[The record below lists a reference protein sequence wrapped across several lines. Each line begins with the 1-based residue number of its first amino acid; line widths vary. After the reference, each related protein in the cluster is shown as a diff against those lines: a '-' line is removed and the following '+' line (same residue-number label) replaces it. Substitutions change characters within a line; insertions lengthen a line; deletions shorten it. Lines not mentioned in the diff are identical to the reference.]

1 MSLDVESLRKDFPI
15 FEMQVHGKPLIY
27 LDSAATSQKPRQV
40 VDRMVRFYETENA
53 NVHRG
58 VYELSER
65 ATNAYE
71 GARAACARFIGAR
84 DPRNI
89 IFTRGAT
96 EGINLV
102 RFTWARANVHEGDE
116 ILVTQMEHHS
126 NLIPWQIL
134 AQEAGAKL
142 RSLPVDDEG
151 LLRIDLLG
159 EYITDRTKIVAVSL
173 MSNVLGTINP
183 VRKIADAA
191 HAVGARIVV
200 DAAQAAPHIPID
212 VNELD
217 VDFLAYSSHKML
229 GPTGAGALYGR
240 LDLLGEYITDR
251 TKIVAVSL
259 MSNVLGTIN
268 PVRKIADAAH
278 AMGAR
283 IVVDAAQAAPHIP
296 IDVNEL
302 DVDFL
307 AYSSHKMLGPTGAGA
322 LYGRLD
328 LLEEMPPFMG
338 GGEMIREVFED
349 HATWA
354 EVPHKFEAGTPNIAQ
369 AVGMGA
375 AVEYLEGL
383 GIENVRA
390 HEKEMVGYAIEKLEG
405 AGAVVYGPK
414 DVEIR
419 GGVASFNLDEVHPHD
434 MATILDQ
441 EGLCIR
447 AGHHCAQPLMRVL
460 GVAATA
466 RASFYVY
473 NTPDEIDALVEALDK
488 AKGWFA

>member
-1 MSLDVESLRKDFPI
+1 MPLDVESLRKDFPI

-40 VDRMVRFYETENA
+40 VDRMVTFYETENA

-89 IFTRGAT
+89 VFTRGAT
-96 EGINLV
+96 EGLNLV

-142 RSLPVDDEG
+142 RHLPVDDEG

-159 EYITDRTKIVAVSL
+159 DYITDRTKIVAVSL

-240 LDLLGEYITDR
+240 LDLL
-251 TKIVAVSL
+251 
-259 MSNVLGTIN
+259 
-268 PVRKIADAAH
+268 
-278 AMGAR
+278 
-283 IVVDAAQAAPHIP
+283 
-296 IDVNEL
+296 
-302 DVDFL
+302 
-307 AYSSHKMLGPTGAGA
+307 
-322 LYGRLD
+322 
-328 LLEEMPPFMG
+328 EEMPPFMG

-349 HATWA
+349 YATWA

-390 HEKEMVGYAIEKLEG
+390 HEKEMVGYAIEKLED

-460 GVAATA
+460 GVSATA

-473 NTPDEIDALVEALDK
+473 NTPDEIDALVGALDK

>member
-1 MSLDVESLRKDFPI
+1 MPLDVESLRKDFPI
-15 FEMQVHGKPLIY
+15 FEMQVHGKPLVY

-40 VDRMVRFYETENA
+40 VDRMVTFYETENA

-71 GARAACARFIGAR
+71 AARAACARFIGAR

-96 EGINLV
+96 EGLNLV

-142 RSLPVDDEG
+142 RHLPVDDEG

-159 EYITDRTKIVAVSL
+159 DYITDRTKIVAVSL

-240 LDLLGEYITDR
+240 LDLL
-251 TKIVAVSL
+251 
-259 MSNVLGTIN
+259 
-268 PVRKIADAAH
+268 
-278 AMGAR
+278 
-283 IVVDAAQAAPHIP
+283 
-296 IDVNEL
+296 
-302 DVDFL
+302 
-307 AYSSHKMLGPTGAGA
+307 
-322 LYGRLD
+322 
-328 LLEEMPPFMG
+328 EEMPPFMG

-349 HATWA
+349 YATWA

-390 HEKEMVGYAIEKLEG
+390 HEKEMVGYAIEKLED

-414 DVEIR
+414 DVDIR

-460 GVAATA
+460 GVSATA